1 MQRFAR
7 AAEVLVTGIEPD
19 VDPAASGS
27 SFEYN
32 HFAHGVLAT
41 VGAGLMVAG
50 LYYGWEQQQGASRDN
65 GKQSQKRD
73 LRASSLYLT
82 TRERFFSPPGL
93 AVQRC
98 AKAAEEH
105 AVGTR
110 KAHNFQRRPQG
121 FRRESLTVTPV
132 EAPDLPSRW
141 AWIARAAGT
150 PQPVADEL
158 WVVYRTWVD
167 ENVAGHGHMVFN
179 AFAVARALGIQTS
192 ASTGIWSGA
201 CTGDLLVCLATGGML
216 ARGTAAGRPALLRFL
231 EETLYCFNER
241 FRYAQERVYQG
252 LGAAEQSGWDG
263 AYDFIQL
270 ADPQLGMLRM
280 DQDWAEEVT
289 MLRLAVQHVNRL
301 KPRFLLVSGDLTN
314 VWPSRETASVVA
326 AQAQSFKEALR
337 DLDPTI
343 PLVLQ
348 PGNHDVG
355 QDPRRED
362 VERYKQNFGD
372 DYFSFWVGGVLYVAV
387 NSQYYHKLCVNKE
400 AAQLRRAQE
409 EWLEGVLTPEECTR
423 ARHVV
428 MLTHVAPF
436 MGKEDESHGHFNW
449 SVEGRR
455 WLLDLAER
463 ARIKLI
469 LCGHYHGNCVV
480 RSEGG
485 VEVVTTSS
493 CGGMINWKLPPAEL
507 APAETFNFMECVGS
521 PPVVC
526 DSYSSG
532 MRIVRVGEQAI
543 RHRFFELAS
552 VPKVLDEAFDDS
564 LASSH
569 VERPFPMRGP
579 ALEQIMG
586 LPSSVQTTMKTMAF
600 ASKLKKR
607 ATSGSGRDAM
617 QMRAASIGS
626 PGRSSDAVGER

>member
-1 MQRFAR
+1 MA
-7 AAEVLVTGIEPD
+7 
-19 VDPAASGS
+19 AASSQAHAAAGS
-27 SFEYN
+27 SFEEYN
-32 HFAHGVLAT
+32 HFAYGVLAT
-41 VGAGLMVAG
+41 AGAGVLAAG
-50 LYYGWEQQQGASRDN
+50 LYHGWQRHQSASRGS
-65 GKQSQKRD
+65 GKQPGGRD
-73 LRASSLYLT
+73 QRSLYQT
-82 TRERFFSPPGL
+82 TKQRFFTPPAL

-105 AVGTR
+105 KVGRR

-121 FRRESLTVTPV
+121 FRRGSVGIRVE
-132 EAPDLPSRW
+132 EAPDMPSRW
-141 AWIARAAGT
+141 AWIAKAAAS
-150 PQPVADEL
+150 PQPVTDEL

-167 ENVAGHGHMVFN
+167 ENVAGNGHMVFN

-216 ARGTAAGRPALLRFL
+216 ARGTAAGQPALLRFL

-252 LGAAEQSGWDG
+252 FGAAEQSAWDG
-263 AYDFIQL
+263 SYDFIQL

-355 QDPRRED
+355 QDPKFED
-362 VERYKQNFGD
+362 VKRYQENFGD

-387 NSQYYHKLCVNKE
+387 NSQYYHKLCVNAE
-400 AAQLRRAQE
+400 AAQLRQAQE
-409 EWLEGVLTPEECTR
+409 DWLESVLASEECKR
-423 ARHVV
+423 AKHVV
-428 MLTHVAPF
+428 LLTHVAPF
-436 MGKEDESHGHFNW
+436 MGREDESHGHFNW

-455 WLLDLAER
+455 WLLGLADR
-463 ARIKLI
+463 AKIKLI

-493 CGGMINWKLPPAEL
+493 CGGMINWKLPPGEMAS
-507 APAETFNFMECVGS
+507 AETFNFMECVGS

-532 MRIVRVGEQAI
+532 LRIVRVGEHGI

-552 VPKVLDEAFDDS
+552 VPKVLDDAFDDS
-564 LASSH
+564 VASCSAG
-569 VERPFPMRGP
+569 RP

-607 ATSGSGRDAM
+607 ATASGSQSAIRSG
-617 QMRAASIGS
+617 SIG
-626 PGRSSDAVGER
+626 E